1 MVEIE
6 APELQSKMAY
16 DRAIVVFSPEG
27 RLYQVEYAFKAVENA
42 TTVLGLTY
50 KDGVV
55 LIAAKSV
62 PKLMVPET
70 AEKILKIDDHIAIG
84 FCGLVADARVLVE
97 YARVRAQIN
106 KITFGEPIGVH
117 SLAKQIANR
126 KQQFTQYGGMRPFGL
141 SFLIAGTNKIPHL
154 FETDPSG
161 TIREWEAHAIGR
173 GSKPAIDVL
182 EKDFKSGMSR
192 DQAIGL
198 GIKAMKEGEKKLGP
212 KNIDIIVIENGKYRK
227 FDTNEIKKLF

>member
-50 KDGVV
+50 KDGVA

-84 FCGLVADARVLVE
+84 FCGLVADARVLIE
-97 YARVRAQIN
+97 FARIRAQIN
-106 KITFGEPIGVH
+106 RITFGEPISAH
-117 SLAKQIANR
+117 SISKQVANR
-126 KQQFTQYGGMRPFGL
+126 KQQFTQFGGMRPYGL
-141 SFLIAGTNKIPHL
+141 SFLIAGTNKVPHL

-173 GSKPAIDVL
+173 GSKAAIEIL
-182 EKDFKSGMSR
+182 EKDFKPGMTR
-192 DQAIGL
+192 DQALSVGL
-198 GIKAMKEGEKKLGP
+198 KAMKEGEKKLGP
-212 KNIDIIVIENGKYRK
+212 KNIDIVIIENGKYRK
-227 FDTNEIKKLF
+227 FDFNEIKKIF

>member
-6 APELQSKMAY
+6 SAELQSKMAY

-42 TTVLGLTY
+42 TTVLGVVY

-62 PKLMVPET
+62 PKLLVPET
-70 AEKILKIDDHIAIG
+70 AEKVMKIDDHIAVG
-84 FCGLVADARVLVE
+84 FCGLVADARVLIE
-97 YARVRAQIN
+97 YARIRAQIN
-106 KITFGEPIGVH
+106 RLTFGEPISIF

-126 KQQFTQYGGMRPFGL
+126 KQQFTQIGGMRPYGI
-141 SFLIAGTNKIPHL
+141 SFLLAGTNDTPHL

-173 GSKPAIDVL
+173 GSKQAREVL
-182 EKDFKSGMSR
+182 EKDFKQGMTR
-192 DQAIGL
+192 EQAIAL
-198 GIKAMKEGEKKLGP
+198 GIKALKEGEKKITA
-212 KNIDIIVIENGKYRK
+212 KNVDICVVENGKYK
-227 FDTNEIKKLF
+227 KLDANEVKKLF

>member
-42 TTVLGLTY
+42 TTVIGVTY

-55 LIAAKSV
+55 LLAAKSV

-70 AEKILKIDDHIAIG
+70 AEKILKVDNHIAIG

-97 YARVRAQIN
+97 YSRVRAQVN
-106 KITFGEPIGVH
+106 KITFGEPIGIH

-141 SFLIAGTNKIPHL
+141 SFLIAGTNKTPHL

-173 GSKPAIDVL
+173 GSKAAIEVL
-182 EKDFKSGMSR
+182 EKEFKPGLSR
-192 DQAIGL
+192 DQAINIGL
-198 GIKAMKEGEKKLGP
+198 KAMREAEKKLGP
-212 KNIDIIVIENGKYRK
+212 KNVDICIIENGKFRK
-227 FDTNEIKKLF
+227 FDSNEVKKAL